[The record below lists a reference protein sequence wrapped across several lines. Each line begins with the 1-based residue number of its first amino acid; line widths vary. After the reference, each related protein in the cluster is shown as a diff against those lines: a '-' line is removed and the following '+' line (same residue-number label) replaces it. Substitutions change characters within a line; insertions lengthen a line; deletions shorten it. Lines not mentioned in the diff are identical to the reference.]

1 MLKMDQVQMSD
12 KTNRKPRELEARQE
26 MQRPTSWRLPDA
38 LPSPEDRPGWS
49 HRWIRTSTLGT
60 SDPSNISSKFREGY
74 EPCKAEEYPELMMHA
89 STEGR
94 FKGNIE
100 VGGLILCRIPAE
112 FMDQR
117 EEHFSRQNKAQME
130 SVDNTY
136 MKDNDPRMSKFA
148 ERSTKVTFGTGS

>member
-1 MLKMDQVQMSD
+1 MLNMDQVQVSD

-38 LPSPEDRPGWS
+38 LPSPDDRPGWS
-49 HRWIRTSTLGT
+49 HRWVRTSTLGT

-74 EPCKAEEYPELMMHA
+74 EPCKADEYPELMMHA
-89 STEGR
+89 SHEGR

-117 EEHFSRQNKAQME
+117 EAHFSRQNKAQME

-148 ERSTKVTFGTGS
+148 ERSSKVTFGTGT

>member
-1 MLKMDQVQMSD
+1 MDQVQVSD

-38 LPSPEDRPGWS
+38 LPSPDDRPGWS
-49 HRWIRTSTLGT
+49 HRWVRTSTLGT

-74 EPCKAEEYPELMMHA
+74 EPCKADEYPELMMHA
-89 STEGR
+89 SHEGR

-117 EEHFSRQNKAQME
+117 EAHFSRQNKAQME

-148 ERSTKVTFGTGS
+148 ERSSKVTFGTGS

>member
-1 MLKMDQVQMSD
+1 MDQVQVSD
-12 KTNRKPRELEARQE
+12 KTNRKPRELEGRQE

-38 LPSPEDRPGWS
+38 LPSPEDRAGWS

-74 EPCKAEEYPELMMHA
+74 EPCKADEYPELMMHA

-112 FMDQR
+112 FMVQR

-148 ERSTKVTFGTGS
+148 ERSTKVTFGPGS

>member
-1 MLKMDQVQMSD
+1 MDQVQVSD

-38 LPSPEDRPGWS
+38 LPSPDDRPGWS
-49 HRWIRTSTLGT
+49 HRWVRTSTLGN

-74 EPCKAEEYPELMMHA
+74 EPCKSEDYPELMMHA

-100 VGGLILCRIPAE
+100 VGGLVLCRIPAE
-112 FMDQR
+112 FMEQR
-117 EEHFSRQNKAQME
+117 DEHFSRYNKAQME
-130 SVDNTY
+130 SVDNNY

-148 ERSTKVTFGTGS
+148 ERSSKVTFGTGS